1 MQAKKS
7 IYEIAQIAGVSAAT
21 VSRALHNPTMVKKE
35 TLERV
40 LAVVKETNFVSNAQ
54 ARSFRQQTTRTV
66 VLLVRDISNPFYLE
80 IFKGVEEAASD
91 AGYKVLMADARND
104 EARVKSYIDL
114 VRQRQADGVIV
125 MLGSLPL
132 NTVDGLDRSTPIVVA
147 SEALPDV
154 DLPTVRIDNVA
165 AAREAVHYL
174 VAQGHRHIAHIG
186 GMFPD
191 YLGQERR
198 KGYELA
204 LEDAGIVVDPELI
217 VAGDFSITAGRDA
230 ACRLLD
236 RGAHF
241 TAIFASSDQM
251 AIGAIG
257 ALRQHGLSV
266 PADVSVIGFDD
277 IILAEAFE
285 PPLTTVRQPRLEM
298 GRKAMQLMIGR
309 LERQEVASV
318 HEFKTRLVVRSSVA
332 APPAS
337 IEKRKLGHIEEK
349 QS

>member
-1 MQAKKS
+1 MQTKKS
-7 IYEIAQIAGVSAAT
+7 IHEIASIAGVSAAT
-21 VSRALHNPTMVKKE
+21 VSRALHNPSMVKKE

-40 LAVVKETNFVSNAQ
+40 LAIVKETNFVSNAQ

-104 EARVKSYIDL
+104 EARVKAYIEL
-114 VRQRQADGVIV
+114 VRQRQADGMIV
-125 MLGSLPL
+125 MLGSLPFDV
-132 NTVDGLDRSTPIVVA
+132 TAHIDRSTPMVVA

-154 DLPTVRIDNVA
+154 DLPTVRIDNQA
-165 AAREAVHYL
+165 AAREAVQHL
-174 VAQGHRHIAHIG
+174 IAQGHRHIAHIG
-186 GMFPD
+186 GLGAD

-198 KGYELA
+198 KGYEKA
-204 LEDAGIVVDPELI
+204 LTEAGIPVDPELI
-217 VAGDFSITAGRDA
+217 VSGDFSITAGREA
-230 ACRLLD
+230 ASRLFD
-236 RGAHF
+236 RGVKF

-257 ALRQHGLSV
+257 ALRQQGLHV
-266 PADVSVIGFDD
+266 PGDVSVIGFDD

-309 LERQEVASV
+309 LEHQDAPSV
-318 HEFKTRLVVRSSVA
+318 HEFKTRLIVRASVA
-332 APPAS
+332 PPSAAL
-337 IEKRKLGHIEEK
+337 IERRRGA
-349 QS
+349 

>member
-7 IYEIAQIAGVSAAT
+7 IHEIASIAGVSAAT
-21 VSRALHNPTMVKKE
+21 VSRALHNPSMVKKE

-40 LAVVKETNFVSNAQ
+40 LKIVEQTNFVSNAQ

-125 MLGSLPL
+125 MLGSLPFD
-132 NTVDGLDRSTPIVVA
+132 VAAHIDRSTPIVVA

-165 AAREAVHYL
+165 AAREAVQYL
-174 VAQGHRHIAHIG
+174 IAQGHRSIAHIG
-186 GMFPD
+186 GLPAD

-204 LEDAGIVVDPELI
+204 LADAGIAIDPELI
-217 VAGDFSITAGRDA
+217 VSGDFSITAGREA
-230 ACRLLD
+230 ASRLLD
-236 RGAHF
+236 RGARF

-257 ALRQHGLSV
+257 ALRQQGLSV
-266 PADVSVIGFDD
+266 PADISVIGFDD

-309 LERQEVASV
+309 LEHQDLPSV
-318 HEFKTRLVVRSSVA
+318 HEFKTRLVVRASVA
-332 APPAS
+332 SPNGTV
-337 IEKRKLGHIEEK
+337 IEQRLGA
-349 QS
+349 